1 MPTCG
6 TSARLSA
13 ASGENKKKTLVMFRA
28 ADEQMLA
35 SVRDTIR
42 QLHESAPDSIGD
54 RRAFQ
59 LISCTGG
66 GWKYQSQHRGIV
78 LSQTHEN
85 GTLRMETLTKKS
97 LENLKIMLA
106 FSGRM
111 C

>member
-1 MPTCG
+1 
-6 TSARLSA
+6 
-13 ASGENKKKTLVMFRA
+13 MFQV
-28 ADEQMLA
+28 ADEQMLV
-35 SVRDTIR
+35 SVRDRIR

-54 RRAFQ
+54 RMSYQ

-66 GWKYQSQHRGIV
+66 GREYQSQHRGIV